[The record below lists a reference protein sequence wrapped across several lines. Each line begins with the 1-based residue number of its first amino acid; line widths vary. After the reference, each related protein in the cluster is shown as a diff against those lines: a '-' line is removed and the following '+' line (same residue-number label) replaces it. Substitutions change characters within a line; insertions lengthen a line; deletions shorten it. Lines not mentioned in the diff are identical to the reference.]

1 MKDAV
6 LTTGGLTVQTDTYHN
21 VVFKDSLKRLFT
33 REGEEG
39 FLGLSSNAT
48 FEVIPSRDIKVRG
61 PGAAGGRCSSS
72 TAIAAVA
79 RCGRV
84 LSVLSVGPCFRRLC
98 AVDACTRWSLRR
110 RPSVVLFRHSVFG
123 TQKDVMSLRWRGGT
137 CSKAAK

>member
-61 PGAAGGRCSSS
+61 VGAAGVRCSSS
-72 TAIAAVA
+72 CGMLSACAA
-79 RCGRV
+79 
-84 LSVLSVGPCFRRLC
+84 PCPCLGLPLPRAPVC
-98 AVDACTRWSLRR
+98 ELR
-110 RPSVVLFRHSVFG
+110 
-123 TQKDVMSLRWRGGT
+123 
-137 CSKAAK
+137 A